1 MSNFNVGAQLN
12 HYAWC
17 MCIGLPMIGVGSQVI
32 NSTDN
37 TATIARTPQPLA
49 NQFSL
54 KWLRMITQPI
64 WLGTPA
70 ICYSRGATMK
80 SVYHSELGLSH
91 WSSDGMVMTSGPI
104 GSATKIA
111 KFPYVESLPAQG
123 VFGTIGAIQLEIIN
137 RVKWMTFEHFSC
149 RSTRQLNWM
158 QIKYPCDESLPSQL
172 LFKTIIL
179 GGLCPEH
186 HMIINSE
193 SRWPSLCESML

>member
-17 MCIGLPMIGVGSQVI
+17 MCIGLPMIGVNSQVI
-32 NSTDN
+32 SSTDN
-37 TATIARTPQPLA
+37 NATIARTPQPLS

-70 ICYSRGATMK
+70 ICYSRVATMK
-80 SVYHSELGLSH
+80 SVYHSELGLFL
-91 WSSDGMVMTSGPI
+91 WSSDGNDI
-104 GSATKIA
+104 GTNRFSYKSSKVSLCWVSACA
-111 KFPYVESLPAQG
+111 RVVRY
-123 VFGTIGAIQLEIIN
+123 N
-137 RVKWMTFEHFSC
+137 RCNPTQDHQSCKLMTFDHFSC
-149 RSTRQLNWM
+149 RSTRQFNWM
-158 QIKYPCDESLPSQL
+158 QIKYPCDESLPSQV

-193 SRWPSLCESML
+193 GRWPSLCESML